1 MIKAYQNDSFLQ
13 IAFVGPDLPIST
25 NQLRQSATVK
35 TKSGKVVVRMID
47 TPEHVAW
54 KASAALALSTG
65 VANRI
70 IRALPGLFLVDVYLY
85 LYGRFSTSSDLT
97 NRDKCVMDA
106 MTNAGLIRGDSTKHL
121 TEAHFYCVEKQYNG
135 FMAPAVVFRFWP
147 LTEHFWQQPALIFGG
162 TVILE

>member
-25 NQLRQSATVK
+25 NKLRQSAKVK
-35 TKSGKVVVRMID
+35 TKNGIVIRMID

-54 KASAALALSTG
+54 KGSAALALSTG
-65 VANRI
+65 VANGI

-106 MTNAGLIRGDSTKHL
+106 MTNAGIIRGDSTKNF
-121 TEAHFYCVEKQYNG
+121 TEAHFYYVEKQHNG

-147 LTEHFWQQPALIFGG
+147 LNEHVWQQPTGIFGG